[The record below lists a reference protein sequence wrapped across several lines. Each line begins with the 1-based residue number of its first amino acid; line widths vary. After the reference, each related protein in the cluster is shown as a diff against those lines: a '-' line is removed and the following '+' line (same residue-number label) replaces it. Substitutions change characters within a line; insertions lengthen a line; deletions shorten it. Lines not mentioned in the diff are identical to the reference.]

1 MDKLSTKSLVE
12 ELQKREAVQ
21 SIWIPPYK
29 KFTLKIGEQPFETEV
44 KEGACH
50 ILIVW
55 D

>member
-1 MDKLSTKSLVE
+1 MDNVSTKNLVE

-21 SIWIPPYK
+21 SVWIPPYE
-29 KFTLKIGEQPFETEV
+29 KFTLKIGKQPVKTEV